1 MSETGPNII
10 LIDDNEIDIVVN
22 TKLLKLANLTE
33 NVFSFHSCMEAMD
46 YISANLDSLN
56 QKPNVILLDIQMPGI
71 DGFGCLDE
79 IDKLP
84 DAFNGNC
91 KVFMLSSSIDRYDI
105 QRAESNNKV
114 LKVLEKPLD
123 VYLLKRLMEES

>member
-1 MSETGPNII
+1 MSENGPNII
-10 LIDDNEIDIVVN
+10 LIDDNEIDVVVN
-22 TKLLKLANLTE
+22 TKLLMLANLTE
-33 NVFSFHSCMEAMD
+33 SVFSFNSCMAAMD
-46 YISANLDSLN
+46 YINENIDSLN
-56 QKPNVILLDIQMPGI
+56 QKSNVILLDIQMPRI

-84 DAFNGNC
+84 ESFNGNC

-105 QRAESNNKV
+105 QRAEANNKV

-123 VYLLKRLMEES
+123 VYLLKRLMEE